1 MLARIAPGEFTVDTN
16 GNCQGNGL
24 MYGLRLGATV
34 TVTDASGVV
43 IGASSFNSTSIINGE
58 CNLYAPTDVSLG
70 SDFYT
75 VKLGDG
81 PQVPTT
87 RSAAEAREKGGI
99 GVGYGY

>member
-1 MLARIAPGEFTVDTN
+1 MMAQIAPGKFSLDGD
-16 GNCQGNGL
+16 GNCEGDGL
-24 MYGLRLGATV
+24 MYGLRLGASV

-43 IGASSFNSTSIINGE
+43 IGASNFETASVVE
-58 CNLYAPTDVSLG
+58 DACNLYAPTDVSLG

-75 VKLGDG
+75 VKFGDG

-87 RSAAEAREKGGI
+87 RSAAEAREKRGI